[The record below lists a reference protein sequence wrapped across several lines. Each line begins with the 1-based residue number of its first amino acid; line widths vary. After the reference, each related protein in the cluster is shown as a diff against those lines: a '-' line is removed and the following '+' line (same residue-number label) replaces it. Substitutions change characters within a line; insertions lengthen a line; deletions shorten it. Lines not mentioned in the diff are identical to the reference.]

1 MATGK
6 QNLSDLLRQEVKQDS
21 KSTSDAGAKAKKVE
35 VPKTTAKK
43 TTEVP
48 LSRMTKAQ
56 LLEHIKTLESK
67 QPAPEVKPDPEAEK
81 IAAKNAELAKQVETL
96 ESKLATH
103 EKAIATADKTIKTLK
118 SDSTAKTK
126 LEKELKELEK
136 KIATQEKAIAT
147 ADKTIK
153 TLKSDSTAKTKLEKE
168 LKEQKGLVEKLYAQ
182 VQELEAEAA
191 QPEPEPAPIQRTVD
205 EDRALVLARI
215 SSYQANLQFP
225 AQPASSIPEE
235 DIGWFD

>member
-1 MATGK
+1 MAAGK

-21 KSTSDAGAKAKKVE
+21 TKKSDSTIEQTTSTQPSASA
-35 VPKTTAKK
+35 
-43 TTEVP
+43 

-56 LLEHIKTLESK
+56 LLEHIKTLESNQTK
-67 QPAPEVKPDPEAEK
+67 ETSEVKPDPEAEK
-81 IAAKNAELAKQVETL
+81 IAAQNEVLAQQVKELEGKI
-96 ESKLATH
+96 ATQN
-103 EKAIATADKTIKTLK
+103 EAIATADKTIQTLK

-126 LEKELKELEK
+126 LEQEL
-136 KIATQEKAIAT
+136 T
-147 ADKTIK
+147 A
-153 TLKSDSTAKTKLEKE
+153 
-168 LKEQKGLVEKLYAQ
+168 QKGLVEKLYAQ
-182 VQELEAEAA
+182 VQELEAEAEAA

-225 AQPASSIPEE
+225 GQPSPSIPEE